1 MIVKFDL
8 MCDRNVGL
16 QLEAAALNQQLARG
30 QRELASL
37 AAAHD
42 RLHESYVLRQ
52 VGSEKMRKS
61 TEDMLTETFHAC
73 APSQPCQA
81 QPFLET
87 HHGRLK
93 AMCML
98 PRPGDQQLVYKSAFT
113 LCFICVPSKGLDNKQ
128 LKGFN
133 DTAAA
138 SLEVHP

>member
-1 MIVKFDL
+1 MIVKSDL

-30 QRELASL
+30 QRELGSL

-73 APSQPCQA
+73 ASPLAVPGATSSGNTSWSIGCHVHVA
-81 QPFLET
+81 QT
-87 HHGRLK
+87 R
-93 AMCML
+93 
-98 PRPGDQQLVYKSAFT
+98 
-113 LCFICVPSKGLDNKQ
+113 
-128 LKGFN
+128 
-133 DTAAA
+133 
-138 SLEVHP
+138 